1 MKFIIHKRF
10 GITSTQLLIGL
21 AVVVIIVAVVAAPR
35 ILRQAGK
42 EHHAKAADDIETLGI
57 ALDMYAKDNGDYPST
72 AQGLRALLEKPEL
85 PPHPVDWKGPYIKVP
100 ITHDS
105 WGNEYV
111 YIRPGLRDKY
121 GYDLI
126 AFGSDK
132 REGGR
137 GDKEDITN
145 WVRPEE

>member
-1 MKFIIHKRF
+1 MKFIIHKKS

-42 EHHAKAADDIETLGI
+42 EQHAKTADDIEALGI
-57 ALDMYAKDNGDYPST
+57 ALDRYAKDNGDYPST
-72 AQGLRALLEKPEL
+72 AQGLRALWEKPEL
-85 PPHPVDWKGPYIKVP
+85 TPHPVDWKGPYIKVP

-105 WGNEYV
+105 WENKYV
-111 YIRPGLRDKY
+111 YIRPGLHDKY

-126 AFGSDK
+126 SFGSDG

-137 GDKEDITN
+137 GDNEDITN
-145 WVRPEE
+145 WVQPEE